1 LGWFAISGKGASVTL
16 DTKGLLLEGEELGVV
31 FEAEPWGVAFVDP
44 TGDEEGE
51 EATLVLTPATE
62 RRPELS
68 CASAKFMPITKAVR
82 RSVRRYMKK
91 P

>member
-1 LGWFAISGKGASVTL
+1 MTL

-51 EATLVLTPATE
+51 EVTLVLTPATE

-68 CASAKFMPITKAVR
+68 
-82 RSVRRYMKK
+82 
-91 P
+91 

>member
-1 LGWFAISGKGASVTL
+1 MTL
-16 DTKGLLLEGEELGVV
+16 DTKGLLVEVEGLGVV
-31 FEAEPWGVAFVDP
+31 VEAEPWGAAFVGA

-51 EATLVLTPATE
+51 EGVALVFTAATE

-68 CASAKFMPITKAVR
+68 CAPAKFMPITKAVSR
-82 RSVRRYMKK
+82 NICKDIKK